1 MKACVRF
8 GISLAIIIW
17 IAVGEAAAATE
28 VTKVRIGVHP
38 QKTRLV
44 LETTKALPYRIFLLG
59 NPYRVVIDL
68 PDVSWR
74 APLSQM

>member
-1 MKACVRF
+1 MT
-8 GISLAIIIW
+8 
-17 IAVGEAAAATE
+17 VGEATAATE

-44 LETTKALPYRIFLLG
+44 LETTNAFPYRIFLLG

-74 APLSQM
+74 AQLLQMKKPAGYVANY